1 MHGID
6 PRDAPVLVGSGQR
19 VMGFRLQQD
28 KTGRHVDCPM
38 PPFFLHASIEAAFER
53 SQWLLPHS
61 LDPAKHIS
69 GDVLRRRIRPLLD
82 ARGMENKQL
91 RDFRRSGLSWL
102 KDMGALKSD
111 VFAISG
117 HPLDGQQRTMAD
129 TYMPPDTRAAAAAI
143 AAALRT
149 LAILQEREIAQ

>member
-1 MHGID
+1 M
-6 PRDAPVLVGSGQR
+6 AALVGPSGR
-19 VMGFRLQQD
+19 VLGFRLQQD

-38 PPFFLHASIEAAFER
+38 PPFLHEAIEAAFAKG
-53 SQWLLPHS
+53 QWLLAHS
-61 LDPAKHIS
+61 QDPAKHVS

-82 ARGMENKQL
+82 ARGMAGKQL
-91 RDFRRSGLSWL
+91 RDFRRSGMSWL

-129 TYMPPDTRAAAAAI
+129 TYMPPDTRAAAAAV

-149 LAILQEREIAQ
+149 LNMLAERDANLEPAQ